1 MVELLLDTVD
11 LIAIQEAQKVMTVSG
26 LTSTPSI
33 IKREGKIDFVPHM
46 KESLELIGSQA
57 KLHLQLIG
65 RTSQQLIRDTH
76 FTWENIGYSIY
87 TKIPV
92 TAAGLEAIR
101 FLKTENPDCLITAT
115 AIYSPMQAYLA
126 IDAKAD
132 YIAIYTDRS
141 QTLGLDPFTTI
152 REARY
157 YIEKIGYST
166 KIMAS
171 SIKNVQQISLAIQA
185 GADAV
190 TFPPSLLE
198 TALQHATVLQAV
210 NQFTEDWI
218 SLYGQEKLF

>member
-11 LIAIQEAQKVMTVSG
+11 LLAIQEAQKVMTVSG

-46 KESLELIGSQA
+46 RKSLDLIGPQA
-57 KLHLQLIG
+57 KLHLQLVG
-65 RTSQQLIRDTH
+65 RTSQQLIDDAH
-76 FTWENIGYSIY
+76 FTWENIDHRIY

-92 TAAGLEAIR
+92 TSAGLEAIR
-101 FLKTENPDCLITAT
+101 FLKSENPDCLITAT

-141 QTLGLDPFTTI
+141 LTLGLDPFTI
-152 REARY
+152 IKDSKY
-157 YIEKIGYST
+157 YSKQVNCPT

-171 SIKNVQQISLAIQA
+171 SIKNVQQISSAIQA

-190 TFPPSLLE
+190 TFSPSLLDK
-198 TALQHATVLQAV
+198 ALQHATVLQAV

-218 SLYGQEKLF
+218 ELYGQEKIF